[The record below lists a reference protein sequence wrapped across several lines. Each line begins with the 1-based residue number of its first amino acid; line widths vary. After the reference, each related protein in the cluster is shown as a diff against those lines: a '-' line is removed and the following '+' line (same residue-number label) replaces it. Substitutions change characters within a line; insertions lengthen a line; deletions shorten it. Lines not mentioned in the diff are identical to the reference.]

1 MVQNILGETAVLQ
14 QKIDRINHLARKAKA
29 EGLTA
34 EEKQEQATL
43 RQEYLAEWRKGVMQ
57 TLDSTYIVDEKGNKR
72 KLQKKD
78 N

>member
-1 MVQNILGETAVLQ
+1 MLQ
-14 QKIDRINHLARKAKA
+14 EKIDRINQLARKAKT

-43 RQEYLAEWRKGVMQ
+43 RQEYLAEWRKGVEQ
-57 TLDSTYIVDEKGNKR
+57 TLDSTYVVDESGNKR
-72 KLQKKD
+72 KLQKKG